1 MGPTTIFAK
10 KITEVAKFHGSD
22 AHLYTHVI
30 RPKRKTTIRGGFL
43 GAELLYASVCMSVCH
58 TFFFTLHSTTYTFY
72 RLHLLNIKSFK
83 S

>member
-1 MGPTTIFAK
+1 MGPMTIFAK

-58 TFFFTLHSTTYTFY
+58 TFFFENFTFY
-72 RLHLLNIKSFK
+72 NLHILQITLIKYKIF
-83 S
+83 